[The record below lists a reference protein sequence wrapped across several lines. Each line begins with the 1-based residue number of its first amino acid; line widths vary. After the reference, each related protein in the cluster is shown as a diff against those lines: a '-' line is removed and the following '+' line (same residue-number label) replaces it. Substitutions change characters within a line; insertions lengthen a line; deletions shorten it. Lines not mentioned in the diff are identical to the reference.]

1 MGTAMRRSSTSWGLP
16 TLPNRSGSAT
26 PPLTE
31 PDSASIAGSTSPK
44 FEREASTASL
54 TQVDTTPPP
63 SQMAPSTIPESP
75 AREAAALAS
84 EAASPN
90 QSTSPL
96 SGGVFTAEHP
106 SDPSPRAPE
115 GSRKATE
122 EPKPEPA
129 FAVPSVVVNSPGP
142 AAENTLSP
150 VFTDEP
156 EEIGP
161 PGERAQASAPP
172 ASTQAPSAAPKPTPA
187 PSTTPPPALA
197 REPTPPVPAASP
209 PPAAAR
215 PREPTPPVPTATP
228 PLAATPPREPTPPV
242 STASPPPAAAPLRKP
257 TPPASTAT
265 PPPAAAPPRKPTPP
279 ASTATPPPAAVPPRE
294 PTPPVPV
301 ATSPPAGKAA
311 DATSA
316 APRQLASSSAPAP
329 TAPSAPSR
337 AQASTP
343 PAPPSEISRV
353 PPSAPRTPPA
363 QAPGPATTTGYF
375 DLSVPRTSSP
385 LDEHV
390 DEGANVWADHISPSA
405 SPPLPPASAPPPAPA
420 PAPAPVT
427 EFDPLANHPAT
438 SKVAKTTSRPRG
450 SSVSSAQVMAQ
461 RQPSR
466 KPSSTFQPRERE
478 IIGTT
483 YTWSSPNSEFNQSKA
498 SLAIHSEDPFADSGP
513 RAPGYH
519 LYPPQQPADLASPIV
534 HDHFDPRSPRD
545 ETMIAPAEPVAVPLP
560 ALHEV
565 MLSHSVRQV
574 SSGYTSSDG
583 ASTGYIP
590 SRDIPIETNE
600 RLPLIIRQG
609 RPSTPPIVTTFSQ
622 PSPET
627 ESYHPHAF
635 GVSHPTPQR
644 AQPARLDGN
653 GSAHTYSYGSVS
665 RPYAGRGWIEQAL
678 PHGAKYFVNP
688 RVQATTDIDLRN
700 LAKLEA
706 VMSVVEMAGSAPEGC
721 EMWVREGPAV
731 KRGWRRQKVTG
742 GPVISWIDHRIR
754 RVSSDI
760 PSVDGIIFSGEDDRL
775 DDEYRYWSFV
785 ETHPAH
791 ISLPPSARQEALDA
805 LHWSYTDP
813 LLAHP
818 QPIPPPF
825 TQEECHKLLGHLN
838 DPNLRSTT
846 THTRMI
852 ARILLRVAH
861 WRQMHFRP
869 HKPLPHD
876 VPVMRRPIRRV
887 PVGRMIVDIITG
899 ILCLGIPFFLVDR
912 STYGGHIDLEGNV
925 VSNSGGPLF
934 LAGACACLVA
944 AVILSASV
952 TLMTLPGLSGIAR
965 ISGLVAIMCSVLSMI
980 TSFISIIRQK
990 TELAHGT
997 PTSGSE
1003 GFVLLSR
1010 RSVLLSLPL
1019 VFLAYSVAGFITG
1032 VVIYSFNGVVVNGIA
1047 KGSLSQI
1054 H

>member
-1 MGTAMRRSSTSWGLP
+1 MSTTPPPKKTLRSRVGTAMRRSSTSWGLP
-16 TLPNRSGSAT
+16 GLPNRTGSAT
-26 PPLTE
+26 PPLPE

-44 FEREASTASL
+44 LEREGSTASL

-63 SQMAPSTIPESP
+63 SQMAHSTIPESP

-84 EAASPN
+84 EAAP
-90 QSTSPL
+90 QGPSPL
-96 SGGVFTAEHP
+96 SGGVVTTEPA
-106 SDPSPRAPE
+106 SDPSLQAPE
-115 GSRKATE
+115 ESRKATE
-122 EPKPEPA
+122 APKSEPA
-129 FAVPSVVVNSPGP
+129 FAVPSVVVDSPKP
-142 AAENTLSP
+142 AAENTLAP
-150 VFTDEP
+150 VFTAEP
-156 EEIGP
+156 EEMSPGP
-161 PGERAQASAPP
+161 PAERARVSTPP
-172 ASTQAPSAAPKPTPA
+172 ASTQAPDAAPTPTPA
-187 PSTTPPPALA
+187 PHTTPPPAPA
-197 REPTPPVPAASP
+197 REPTPPVS
-209 PPAAAR
+209 
-215 PREPTPPVPTATP
+215 
-228 PLAATPPREPTPPV
+228 AAT
-242 STASPPPAAAPLRKP
+242 
-257 TPPASTAT
+257 
-265 PPPAAAPPRKPTPP
+265 
-279 ASTATPPPAAVPPRE
+279 
-294 PTPPVPV
+294 
-301 ATSPPAGKAA
+301 PPAGKAA
-311 DATSA
+311 DTTSTV
-316 APRQLASSSAPAP
+316 PQIPASSSAPAP
-329 TAPSAPSR
+329 TAASAPSR
-337 AQASTP
+337 KQASTP
-343 PAPPSEISRV
+343 PAPPSEMSRV
-353 PPSAPRTPPA
+353 PSSAPPTPPA
-363 QAPGPATTTGYF
+363 QTPGPATAAGYF

-390 DEGANVWADHISPSA
+390 DEGANVWADHISTSV
-405 SPPLPPASAPPPAPA
+405 SPPLPPAPTPPPAPA
-420 PAPAPVT
+420 PVP
-427 EFDPLANHPAT
+427 EFDPLANRPAAP
-438 SKVAKTTSRPRG
+438 KVAKTTSRPRG
-450 SSVSSAQVMAQ
+450 ASVSSAQVMAQ
-461 RQPSR
+461 RQPSK

-478 IIGTT
+478 IVGTT
-483 YTWSSPNSEFNQSKA
+483 YTWSNPSSEFNQSKA
-498 SLAIHSEDPFADSGP
+498 SLTMPSEDPFADRGP
-513 RAPGYH
+513 RAPSYH
-519 LYPPQQPADLASPIV
+519 LYPPQQPAGLSSPIV
-534 HDHFDPRSPRD
+534 DDNFDPRSPRD
-545 ETMIAPAEPVAVPLP
+545 DNMIAPVEPVAVPLP
-560 ALHEV
+560 AMHEV
-565 MLSHSVRQV
+565 MLTHSVRQV

-600 RLPLIIRQG
+600 RLPLITRQG

-622 PSPET
+622 PSPST
-627 ESYHPHAF
+627 QSYHSHTF
-635 GVSHPTPQR
+635 GVSQPTPQR

-688 RVQATTDIDLRN
+688 RIQATTDVDLRN
-700 LAKLEA
+700 LSKLEA
-706 VMSVVEMAGSAPEGC
+706 VMSVVETAGSAPEGC
-721 EMWVREGPAV
+721 EMWARDGPAV
-731 KRGWRRQKVTG
+731 KRGWRRQKMAG

-754 RVSSDI
+754 RVSSEI
-760 PSVDGIIFSGEDDRL
+760 PSIDGIIFSGEDDRL

-825 TQEECHKLLGHLN
+825 TQDECHKLLGHLN

-861 WRQMHFRP
+861 WRQTNFRP
-869 HKPLPHD
+869 HKPLPRD
-876 VPVMRRPIRRV
+876 VPIMQRPRRHVPI
-887 PVGRMIVDIITG
+887 GRMIVDIITG

-912 STYGGHIDLEGNV
+912 SNYGGHIDLEGNV

-965 ISGLVAIMCSVLSMI
+965 ISGLVAIMCSVLSMT
-980 TSFISIIRQK
+980 TSFISIMRHK
-990 TELAHGT
+990 TELVHGT

-1003 GFVLLSR
+1003 GFVLLTR

-1032 VVIYSFNGVVVNGIA
+1032 VVIYSFNGVVLNGTA
-1047 KGSLSQI
+1047 NGSLSQV